1 MVAKAVAVLQKDLPE
16 PVRVLSQW
24 LPVTH
29 SLTGMRLAILG
40 GNGPALN
47 REIEILL
54 LFGLT
59 LVPASVGF
67 FSWTVSRA
75 RRLGTLSF
83 YRLTNLEITFV
94 SKAPC
99 YYRSRRV

>member
-1 MVAKAVAVLQKDLPE
+1 
-16 PVRVLSQW
+16 
-24 LPVTH
+24 
-29 SLTGMRLAILG
+29 MRLAILG
-40 GNGPALN
+40 GHGPALN
-47 REIEILL
+47 REMEILL

-83 YRLTNLEITFV
+83 Y
-94 SKAPC
+94 
-99 YYRSRRV
+99 